1 MRTER
6 LVLEPIEARH
16 GEELWAAS
24 ARSLEE
30 LRRWMWWAA
39 EASLATTVDFAEDTE
54 RQWRAGMSY
63 QFAVSDDAG
72 IAGAMGIEIHGA
84 ERRLG
89 EVGYWIGTDRSG
101 RGYATEAGS
110 AVVDFG
116 FRDLGLYRLE
126 LRAGVENV
134 ASQRVAEKLGF
145 RKEGRLR
152 EGCPLGRTGYD
163 CYLFGLLA
171 TDPGPE
177 ADPRTEFGE
186 RWIPPD
192 VRL

>member
-1 MRTER
+1 VIARTPLRTAR

-16 GEELWAAS
+16 GEELWVASAAS
-24 ARSLEE
+24 IEE
-30 LRRWMWWAA
+30 LRRWMWWAR
-39 EASLATTVDFAEDTE
+39 EASFATTVDFAEDTE
-54 RQWRAGMSY
+54 RQWHAGMSY
-63 QFAVSDDAG
+63 QFAVRDDSG

-110 AVVDFG
+110 AMVVFG

-145 RKEGRLR
+145 RREGRLR
-152 EGCPLGRTGYD
+152 KGCPLGGTGYD

-171 TDPGPE
+171 TDP
-177 ADPRTEFGE
+177 AD
-186 RWIPPD
+186 
-192 VRL
+192 